1 MYMNIQYIFSIK
13 KMLRK
18 NFPYKDENFIF
29 KYLEIC
35 RIDIYII
42 DREIF

>member
-1 MYMNIQYIFSIK
+1 MNIQYIFSVK

-18 NFPYKDENFIF
+18 NFLYKDENFIF
-29 KYLEIC
+29 KYLEIY
-35 RIDIYII
+35 RIDVYII